1 MVKIYMSFD
10 FTSAKK
16 RIEPNK
22 VDKYSVQAEDYE
34 NINDLI
40 RRSIRTKTKFKEDK
54 VYDSEY
60 DFDLD
65 KEFKEVSE
73 TEVEAP
79 VEQSGTEAENNVSE
93 DEEEK

>member
-1 MVKIYMSFD
+1 MVKVYMSFD
-10 FTSAKK
+10 FVTAKK

-22 VDKYSVQAEDYE
+22 VDKYAVQAEDYE

-40 RRSIRTKTKFKEDK
+40 SRSIRTKTKFKEEK

-65 KEFKEVSE
+65 KEFEKVPEM
-73 TEVEAP
+73 EVEAP
-79 VEQSGTEAENNVSE
+79 AEQSEAEAENNVSGA
-93 DEEEK
+93 EEEK